1 MKSSAKKIELASVD
15 DLFSTEEGRQDAKLE
30 KIQEIPL
37 SELHPFKNHPF
48 KVKDDEAMMETADS
62 IKQYGVLVPAIAR
75 PDPEGGYELVA
86 GHRRHRASELAE
98 KETMPVIVRDLDDDA
113 ATIIMV
119 DSNLQRES
127 LLPSERAFAY
137 RMKLEAI
144 KHQGERSDLT
154 SRQVGEKCLDGTEP
168 PFSAYRQTPFLMVK
182 YAHGADYCLL
192 PQWRQHP
199 GQGHKLRQ
207 GPR

>member
-1 MKSSAKKIELASVD
+1 MMKPCW
-15 DLFSTEEGRQDAKLE
+15 R
-30 KIQEIPL
+30 PL
-37 SELHPFKNHPF
+37 TVFE
-48 KVKDDEAMMETADS
+48 
-62 IKQYGVLVPAIAR
+62 QYGVLVPAIAR

-137 RMKLEAI
+137 QHEA
-144 KHQGERSDLT
+144 GGYEAA
-154 SRQVGEKCLDGTEP
+154 G
-168 PFSAYRQTPFLMVK
+168 
-182 YAHGADYCLL
+182 
-192 PQWRQHP
+192 W
-199 GQGHKLRQ
+199 
-207 GPR
+207 

>member
-1 MKSSAKKIELASVD
+1 M
-15 DLFSTEEGRQDAKLE
+15 
-30 KIQEIPL
+30 
-37 SELHPFKNHPF
+37 
-48 KVKDDEAMMETADS
+48 
-62 IKQYGVLVPAIAR
+62 LVPAIAR

-137 RMKLEAI
+137 KMKLEAI

-154 SRQVGEKCLDGTEP
+154 SRQVGEKLSQAVSLPFP
-168 PFSAYRQTPFLMVK
+168 PDASSPPTSFCRKMLSRWEGYFL
-182 YAHGADYCLL
+182 AASCC
-192 PQWRQHP
+192 PP
-199 GQGHKLRQ
+199 
-207 GPR
+207 